1 MIRLLAWVEPTPFVC
16 HIGGPNRASMKEE
29 VTIAVSTIERVRE
42 VIEPLLAARSVP
54 LYDLEL
60 AGGHLRVTL
69 ETADLQV
76 IEELTRAMSRA
87 LDEADPIDSRYTLEV
102 SSPGL
107 ERPLRTPAHFAG
119 AIGTPVKVKTK
130 PEATSTADHGDRRV
144 EGTLTAADD
153 HGITVGERTLRY
165 DEIERARTV
174 FEWGP
179 APKPGGTSNK
189 TKSAAN
195 TKAATP

>member
-1 MIRLLAWVEPTPFVC
+1 
-16 HIGGPNRASMKEE
+16 MKEE

-174 FEWGP
+174 FAWGP

>member
-1 MIRLLAWVEPTPFVC
+1 L
-16 HIGGPNRASMKEE
+16 KEE
-29 VTIAVSTIERVRE
+29 VTNAVSTIERVRD
-42 VIEPLLAARSVP
+42 VIEPLLAARSVS

-60 AGGHLRVTL
+60 ASGQLRVTI

-87 LDEADPIDSRYTLEV
+87 HEADPINSRYTLEV

-107 ERPLRTPAHFAG
+107 ERALRTPAHFAG
-119 AIGTPVKVKTK
+119 ALGSPVKVKTR
-130 PEATSTADHGDRRV
+130 PEAATTPDHSDRRV
-144 EGTLTAADD
+144 EGTLTEADD
-153 HGITVGERTLRY
+153 EGITVAGRRFRY

-179 APKPGGTSNK
+179 TSKPGGTSSK

-195 TKAATP
+195 TKAATR

>member
-1 MIRLLAWVEPTPFVC
+1 MSCYDPWSWRGVEPTPFVC

-60 AGGHLRVTL
+60 VGGQLRVTL

-87 LDEADPIDSRYTLEV
+87 LDDADPIDSRYTLEV

-107 ERPLRTPAHFAG
+107 ERALRTPAHFAG
-119 AIGTPVKVKTK
+119 AIGSPVKVKTK
-130 PEATSTADHGDRRV
+130 PEVDGDRRV

-153 HGITVGERTLRY
+153 HGVTVGERTLGY

-174 FEWGP
+174 FEWGL
-179 APKPGGTSNK
+179 APKPGGASNK
-189 TKSAAN
+189 PKSAAN
-195 TKAATP
+195 TKAVSR

>member
-1 MIRLLAWVEPTPFVC
+1 L
-16 HIGGPNRASMKEE
+16 KEE
-29 VTIAVSTIERVRE
+29 VTNAVSTIERVRD
-42 VIEPLLAARSVP
+42 VIEPLLAARSVS

-60 AGGHLRVTL
+60 ASGQLRVTI

-87 LDEADPIDSRYTLEV
+87 LDEADPINSRYTLEV

-107 ERPLRTPAHFAG
+107 ERALRTPAHFAG
-119 AIGTPVKVKTK
+119 ALGSPVKVKTR
-130 PEATSTADHGDRRV
+130 PEAATTPDHSDRRV

-153 HGITVGERTLRY
+153 EGITVAGRRFRY

-179 APKPGGTSNK
+179 ASKPGGTSSK

-195 TKAATP
+195 TKAATR

>member
-1 MIRLLAWVEPTPFVC
+1 
-16 HIGGPNRASMKEE
+16 MKEE

-60 AGGHLRVTL
+60 AGGQLRVTL
-69 ETADLQV
+69 ETADLEV
-76 IEELTRAMSRA
+76 IADLTRAMSRA
-87 LDEADPIDSRYTLEV
+87 LDDADPINSRYTLEV

-119 AIGTPVKVKTK
+119 AVGSPVKVKTK
-130 PEATSTADHGDRRV
+130 PDAASTPDRDRRV

-153 HGITVGERTLRY
+153 RGITVGERTLRY

-174 FEWGP
+174 FVWGP
-179 APKPGGTSNK
+179 PPKPGGTAKK
-189 TKSAAN
+189 TKSAAK
-195 TKAATP
+195 TKATTP